1 MTLESMYDLGQQPRI
16 TETFTSISTG
26 LPVDPTDITATVKKP
41 DGTVTTYD
49 YNPGAII
56 RDSLGVYHLDLT
68 TDQPGTWAARIVGTG
83 AAADVGTVTFYVRS
97 DPTATSVNY
106 LSRDD
111 LKNTVSLGGSYADP
125 DIDRALAA
133 ASRAVDDACNRR
145 FYPDANANS
154 VRYYTPQAFDRILID
169 DLLTFTSLKTSQF
182 GDGTFTTTWTLNNTI
197 VLEPLNASADG
208 WPYTRIKLNPWRALL
223 GFPHWAPR
231 SVELTGKF
239 GWAAPPAP
247 IVQATGLV
255 AKRLLERSKS
265 AVGIVITTEM
275 ATRISSSDPD
285 VRTLLSTYIREQ
297 IIL

>member
-1 MTLESMYDLGQQPRI
+1 MSYESTAEPIKVGYLMDFTLPPGFPEELLASFTQTFDLVFSEAAEQGLMDRPVQMIYR
-16 TETFTSISTG
+16 EVEG
-26 LPVDPTDITATVKKP
+26 LPKGSVKAVI
-41 DGTVTTYD
+41 DAYD
-49 YNPGAII
+49 
-56 RDSLGVYHLDLT
+56 
-68 TDQPGTWAARIVGTG
+68 
-83 AAADVGTVTFYVRS
+83 GTVTFYVRS